1 MQSRL
6 ARGFKTHPRLIIAA
20 VVGTTVAFALPASL
34 GVLSRTLAGW
44 NVLAWG
50 YVLLMG
56 WMMLRA
62 NPDKVRAIAEVEDE
76 GAALVLVI
84 MSIAAAASLAAI
96 VLQLAAKRH
105 ASGGFDPI
113 QYLMTVS
120 TVVSSWF
127 LVGIVFAA
135 HYARMFYTAPPKCR
149 PLRFPDGEESPQY
162 WDFLYFAFTIAVAV
176 QTSDVLV
183 MTRDMRKVVIS
194 HSVLAFAFNAAILGF
209 SINVLAGVMSS

>member
-1 MQSRL
+1 
-6 ARGFKTHPRLIIAA
+6 
-20 VVGTTVAFALPASL
+20 
-34 GVLSRTLAGW
+34 
-44 NVLAWG
+44 
-50 YVLLMG
+50 
-56 WMMLRA
+56 
-62 NPDKVRAIAEVEDE
+62 
-76 GAALVLVI
+76 
-84 MSIAAAASLAAI
+84 
-96 VLQLAAKRH
+96 
-105 ASGGFDPI
+105 
-113 QYLMTVS
+113 MTVS

-209 SINVLAGVMSS
+209 SITAASRPRRSARHGGDPCRNSPPSRSVAAGVS